1 MKPDETVET
10 DETDETV
17 EPRDTLYPFAD
28 HPEEFAT
35 SRTTTREV
43 AVTALLRANGSTD
56 ETAGGIA
63 QMICNLDDQDLLAAL
78 NGRKDL
84 TGDGEALPLA
94 VSALEADPPA
104 PPSFAITDFL
114 LASEIHLL
122 VSDGGVGKTTL
133 ALAIAGSMAS
143 GRELFEHP
151 AFVVNKPGPVLVLSE
166 EDGLGVLKNRLEAIV
181 RGHGYG
187 WERVLSSVHLIA
199 QEGASLD
206 DPAWRAHI
214 LSEAER
220 IGARLVILDPWA
232 ELTLAEENSNTDA
245 KPLVRFL
252 REITTRTGA
261 SVLANHHAAKPADG
275 KSKIHRVRGATAL
288 AAAARGIWF
297 LDEMEIGIS
306 LECLKMSRSEKPRKF
321 VVKREIR
328 SDPEN
333 RAVWENA
340 RFTYANQTDAEDQ
353 MAEQFV
359 LEQLARRGTLNT
371 TELKALAK
379 GTGVSSVGVSGAIR
393 DLSAIGKIGHEK
405 GPKNS
410 KMWHFL
416 PVAQDSR
423 QPRQPDLPGCPEV
436 AGQPEEA
443 SPVVAPLGEGATGAG
458 TGGQAGN
465 QTTPDPTTVFEQAD

>member
-1 MKPDETVET
+1 MTN
-10 DETDETV
+10 
-17 EPRDTLYPFAD
+17 
-28 HPEEFAT
+28 AT
-35 SRTTTREV
+35 KS
-43 AVTALLRANGSTD
+43 AITALLEANGSTE
-56 ETAGGIA
+56 ETATGVAGVL
-63 QMICNLDDQDLLAAL
+63 CKLDKADVLAAIE
-78 NGRKDL
+78 GSAEPV
-84 TGDGEALPLA
+84 DGETLPLA
-94 VSALEADPPA
+94 VSALEADPPDQ
-104 PPSFAITDFL
+104 PSFLINGFL

-133 ALAIAGSMAS
+133 ALAIATSVAS
-143 GRELFEHP
+143 GRELFECE
-151 AFVVNKPGPVLVLSE
+151 AFKVNTPGPVLIISE
-166 EDGLGVLKNRLEAIV
+166 EDGLGVLQNRLQAIV

-187 WERVLSSVHLIA
+187 WEHVLSRVHLIA

-214 LSEAER
+214 VSEIER

-252 REITTRTGA
+252 REITTKTGA
-261 SVLANHHAAKPADG
+261 SVLVLHHAAKPADG

-321 VVKREIR
+321 VVKREIE
-328 SDPEN
+328 SDPKN
-333 RAVWENA
+333 RAIWENA
-340 RFTYANQTDAEDQ
+340 RLTYATQTDAENQAAERFVVDQ
-353 MAEQFV
+353 
-359 LEQLARRGTLNT
+359 LTRRGTLNT
-371 TELKALAK
+371 TELKALAQ
-379 GTGVSSVGVSGAIR
+379 GTGVNSVGVSGAIR
-393 DLSAIGKIGHEK
+393 DLSAIGKIGYEK

-416 PVAQDSR
+416 PIAENSG
-423 QPRQPDLPGCPEV
+423 QPEQQDLPGCPVV
-436 AGQPEEA
+436 ARQPEEA

-458 TGGQAGN
+458 TGRQPGN
-465 QTTPDPTTVFEQAD
+465 QTTTDTDLFDLRTPIEGVADDE